1 MPRSC
6 LSPLPLSGTHGN
18 PVQLQVL
25 PLSLFLHSSPC
36 AVLSSQSAWH
46 LNAVAHLLPGCLPWL
61 GCSIPCREGISIALP
76 AVADPISLNACVFH
90 LCVCACVS
98 CVLHLTTF
106 EFKLYKIYDGRAFSH
121 QQREGSFPRV
131 LTGCTVFSGVP
142 HFGGRELPQSCCHW
156 HCLPLIEAQSG
167 ATSAAQTLCAIAW
180 RAFNSIGHQ

>member
-6 LSPLPLSGTHGN
+6 LSLTPSCSHGN

-25 PLSLFLHSSPC
+25 PLSLFLFASPR
-36 AVLSSQSAWH
+36 AMLSSQSAWH
-46 LNAVAHLLPGCLPWL
+46 LNAFAHLLPGCLPWL

-76 AVADPISLNACVFH
+76 AVADPISLSACV
-90 LCVCACVS
+90 LYVCSCVCACVVS

-131 LTGCTVFSGVP
+131 LTGCTFFRGCP
-142 HFGGRELPQSCCHW
+142 IWRPRAATEL
-156 HCLPLIEAQSG
+156 LPVALPAV
-167 ATSAAQTLCAIAW
+167 
-180 RAFNSIGHQ
+180 N

>member
-1 MPRSC
+1 MPRAC
-6 LSPLPLSGTHGN
+6 LSLTPSCSHGN

-25 PLSLFLHSSPC
+25 PSSLSLCSSPR

-46 LNAVAHLLPGCLPWL
+46 LNAFAHLLPGCLPWL

-76 AVADPISLNACVFH
+76 AVADPISLSACV
-90 LCVCACVS
+90 LYVCSCACVWLVS

-131 LTGCTVFSGVP
+131 LTGCTFFRGCP
-142 HFGGRELPQSCCHW
+142 IWRPRAATEL
-156 HCLPLIEAQSG
+156 LPVALPAV
-167 ATSAAQTLCAIAW
+167 
-180 RAFNSIGHQ
+180 N